1 MLKFLKSVL
10 KSLIVTILS
19 FVIIVSIILL
29 IAVSSSNSEKEVVVK
44 ENSILEL
51 TLSNPIVDRSSD
63 FDFNINNII
72 NEDNTIG
79 LNVIL
84 KTIEKAKNDDKI
96 CGIYLNVQ
104 NINSNTASIN
114 EIRNKLQEF
123 KDSTDKFI
131 LAYSEVYSQ
140 SAYYLASVA
149 DKLYLHPEGM
159 IEFKGLFYEGMFF
172 KNAFEKLEIE
182 PQIIR
187 LGKFKSAIE
196 PFVLEQMSAEN
207 REQINRF
214 LTSIWGNLSSDISK
228 SRGISEQ
235 QLDKL
240 ANKLSVRLAKDAV
253 EYNLADG
260 LLFEDQIIDTL
271 NTYTL
276 NDGKG
281 KINKVSLSKY
291 KNAAVKTTKT
301 FSKDKIAVIYAQGE
315 INSGKG
321 SNQTIGS
328 ETTSKAIKKLVKMI
342 R

>member
-1 MLKFLKSVL
+1 
-10 KSLIVTILS
+10 
-19 FVIIVSIILL
+19 
-29 IAVSSSNSEKEVVVK
+29 
-44 ENSILEL
+44 
-51 TLSNPIVDRSSD
+51 
-63 FDFNINNII
+63 
-72 NEDNTIG
+72 
-79 LNVIL
+79 
-84 KTIEKAKNDDKI
+84 
-96 CGIYLNVQ
+96 
-104 NINSNTASIN
+104 
-114 EIRNKLQEF
+114 
-123 KDSTDKFI
+123 
-131 LAYSEVYSQ
+131 
-140 SAYYLASVA
+140 
-149 DKLYLHPEGM
+149 
-159 IEFKGLFYEGMFF
+159 MFF

-271 NTYTL
+271 LTPSTMV
-276 NDGKG
+276 GK
-281 KINKVSLSKY
+281 STKY
-291 KNAAVKTTKT
+291 
-301 FSKDKIAVIYAQGE
+301 
-315 INSGKG
+315 
-321 SNQTIGS
+321 
-328 ETTSKAIKKLVKMI
+328 